1 MKIIVEPAIAL
12 FDEKINTRISGV
24 SPFGKVKIRA
34 TMCLPWAV
42 NTIFESFA
50 WFTADSEGTVDLSV
64 QKPDSGTYD
73 FIDAMGLIV
82 SMKMVKGKLED
93 IVKKIS
99 ANNSLFIEFIA
110 EYGNN
115 TVCTK
120 IERLFKRGDIKTQ
133 KIADGF
139 VGELFYNTNHNN
151 KTIVLLGGS
160 DGNMSALSLIA
171 APLASYGYNVLSVAY
186 FNDTGLPK
194 KLAEIP
200 LDYFDSVFQWL
211 QKNPVTIGNEFYLHG
226 TSKGGELALLLAVR
240 YPFIKKVTVFAPH
253 AYCFQGLNYRNVS
266 SWAMAGRPLPFIRL
280 ENRRLFLNML
290 HCFIKN
296 KPFGYAYTYKTG
308 IAQAV
313 NKEEARIKIE
323 NAKADILLIAGEND
337 NIWNSSD
344 GCDDIMDTLKRNNY
358 NYSFN
363 LLKYKDAGHPF
374 PLPYIIPLPVTLSMR
389 MAPRLVFQ
397 TGGTIAGNAYAQADS
412 WRKTIEFFER

>member
-1 MKIIVEPAIAL
+1 MKFNVEPVIAL
-12 FDEKINTRISGV
+12 CDEKINVRISGV

-34 TMCLPWAV
+34 TMCLPWAI
-42 NTIFESFA
+42 NTVFESFA
-50 WFTADSEGTVDLSV
+50 WFTADSEGTVDLAV

-82 SMKMVKGKLED
+82 SMRMVKGKLED
-93 IVKKIS
+93 IVKNIS
-99 ANNSLFIEFIA
+99 VNNSLFIEFFA
-110 EYGNN
+110 EYENN

-120 IERLFKRGDIKTQ
+120 IERLFKRRGVKTQ

-139 VGELFYNTNHNN
+139 VGELFYNTNSNN
-151 KTIVLLGGS
+151 KTIVLIGGS

-171 APLASYGYNVLSVAY
+171 APLSSYGYNVLSVAY
-186 FNDTGLPK
+186 FNDAGLPK

-211 QKNPVTIGNEFYLHG
+211 QKNPVTSGNEFYLHG

-240 YPFIKKVTVFAPH
+240 YPFIKKVAAFAPH

-266 SWAMAGRPLPFIRL
+266 SWTMAGRPLPFIRL
-280 ENRRLFLNML
+280 KNRLLFLNML
-290 HCFIKN
+290 DCFIKN

-308 IAQAV
+308 IDQAE

-323 NAKADILLIAGEND
+323 KAKADILLIAGEND

-344 GCDDIMDTLKRNNY
+344 GCDDLVDALKRNNY

-363 LLKYKDAGHPF
+363 LFKYKDTGHPF
-374 PLPYIIPLPVTLSMR
+374 PLPYIIPLCVTLSMK

-412 WRKTIEFFER
+412 WRKTIEFFEI